1 MPFLSSQRTVAQPE
15 FSTASTTAGESV
27 SLLDSTALTNRRSYG
42 LNGKLAKAPGY
53 QDLPTFDKS
62 KNGLFPVHVHIDHN
76 GFVWVN
82 LSGKETPEIAWDDD
96 FGGVDLQ
103 QRFNGINFDDYQYDH
118 TWEQTGAYN
127 WKLLA
132 DNFNECYHRSP
143 SQSDAPSVANPA
155 AYSVE
160 TVKMSIQHNVQST
173 PEQIEKDLKVAS
185 TYYFPNASMDIT

>member
-1 MPFLSSQRTVAQPE
+1 MAPPG
-15 FSTASTTAGESV
+15 FSTASTTDGELGA
-27 SLLDSTALTNRRSYG
+27 LLNLTALTPPRSYG

-62 KNGLFPVHVHIDHN
+62 KNGLFPVHVHIDRQ

-82 LSGKETPEIAWDDD
+82 LSGKQQPEIAWDDD

-103 QRFNGINFDDYQYDH
+103 DRFDGINFDDYQYDH
-118 TWEQTGAYN
+118 TWEQSGAYN

-132 DNFNECYHRSP
+132 DNFNECYHRLP
-143 SQSDAPSVANPA
+143 SQSDVPSVASPA

-160 TVKMSIQHNVQST
+160 TVKMSIRHNVEST
-173 PEQIEKDLKVAS
+173 PEQAEKGLKVAS
-185 TYYFPNASMDIT
+185 TYYFPNSSMDIT